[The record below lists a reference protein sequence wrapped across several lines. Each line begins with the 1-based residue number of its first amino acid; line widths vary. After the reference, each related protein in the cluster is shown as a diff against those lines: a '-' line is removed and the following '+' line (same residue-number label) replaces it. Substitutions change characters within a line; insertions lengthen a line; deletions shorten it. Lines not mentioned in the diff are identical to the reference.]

1 MKNEAIDRLSP
12 LNSSTNTFVS
22 FQDISDPENELEKFI
37 DMDVDAQQP
46 LVLTPN
52 LSSSVTYNQLGTSI
66 IGYVMRNYETKNKK
80 ICEKNN

>member
-46 LVLTPN
+46 LVLTA
-52 LSSSVTYNQLGTSI
+52 SVTYNQLGTSI